1 MSQIDLGQV
10 AATVNVGIV
19 TTGAYGTQAAV
30 SNSGTVQNAVFNFTI
45 PSSNYPI
52 VNQTSSTAS
61 IAPGVLNLWGEVASL
76 TITLATP
83 TDNTIVNEYM
93 IQFTSGSTATTLS
106 LPSSIVWAELCG
118 SLNVEASKT
127 YQISIVNNIG
137 VWASVINS

>member
-10 AATVNVGIV
+10 AATVNVGTV

-45 PSSNYPI
+45 PSANYPI

-61 IAPGVLNLWGEVASL
+61 IAPGVLNVWGEVASL

-93 IQFTSGSTATTLS
+93 IQFESGTTPTTLS
-106 LPSSIVWAELCG
+106 LPSSVKWAEPCG
-118 SLNVEASKT
+118 DLSIESSRI
-127 YQISIVNNIG
+127 YQISIINNIG
-137 VWASVINS
+137 LWTAILNA